1 MINPHS
7 SSPQA
12 KVWCQVQSQQENG
25 LMKIGEVAA
34 QTGVSV
40 DALRFYEE
48 KGLIKPQ
55 RAANGYRFYPEQTLQ
70 LVGYIKLAQ
79 QLGFTLKEIGENLP
93 LLWNS
98 EEASKDLLARL
109 FEEKI
114 ALLDARIGQMHT
126 LRNLLAERA
135 AQVCPLLDKDRITS
149 L

>member
-1 MINPHS
+1 
-7 SSPQA
+7 
-12 KVWCQVQSQQENG
+12 
-25 LMKIGEVAA
+25 MKIGEVATR
-34 QTGVSV
+34 TGVSV

-79 QLGFTLKEIGENLP
+79 QLGFSLKEIGENLP

-98 EEASKDLLARL
+98 ESASADLLAEL
-109 FEEKI
+109 FREKI
-114 ALLDARIGQMHT
+114 ALLDERIVQMHS

-135 AQVCPLLDKDRITS
+135 LQVCPLLGKV
-149 L
+149 